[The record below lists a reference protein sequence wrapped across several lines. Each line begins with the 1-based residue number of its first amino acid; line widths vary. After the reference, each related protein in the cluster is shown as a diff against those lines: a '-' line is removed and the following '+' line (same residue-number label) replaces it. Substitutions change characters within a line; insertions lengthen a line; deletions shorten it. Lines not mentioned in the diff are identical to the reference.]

1 MLYVNVPSNGDF
13 HRYPLDCWRF
23 YPDAGVALVR
33 WAGRR
38 GIEIELIE
46 SFIGLPQA
54 ERWADFVGVFRRAGG
69 TPLAS
74 KGRISDHVPAINVHR
89 LKLSADEPLGGE
101 TASMPDATIAAN
113 LNAELAAA
121 KQNNAML
128 SADLAGAE
136 QINTSLSTDLAAA
149 RQGNTTPSA
158 YLATA
163 EADLGNSRRHNDALS
178 AELEATQEEAGGL
191 RRDLNSAGQRI
202 GDLEAAFAD
211 LTRDLAA
218 LENSTSWRMTAGLRW
233 LMIRLRGK

>member
-1 MLYVNVPSNGDF
+1 MSTYPSNGDF

-38 GIEIELIE
+38 GIQIELIE

-54 ERWADFVGVFRRAGG
+54 ERWADFVAVFRKAGG

-89 LKLSADEPLGGE
+89 LELSADEPLGGE
-101 TASMPDATIAAN
+101 TESMPDTTIAAN
-113 LNAELAAA
+113 LSTELAAA
-121 KQNNAML
+121 KQDNAML

-136 QINTSLSTDLAAA
+136 QINTSLSADLAAA
-149 RQGNTTPSA
+149 RQGNATLSA
-158 YLATA
+158 YLTTA
-163 EADLGNSRRHNDALS
+163 EADLGNSRQHNDALS
-178 AELEATQEEAGGL
+178 AELKATQEAAGGL

-202 GDLEAAFAD
+202 GDLENALAD
-211 LTRDLAA
+211 LRRDLAA
-218 LENSTSWRMTAGLRW
+218 IENSTSWRMTAGLRW
-233 LMIRLRGK
+233 LKIRLRGK